1 MVARETRHAWGV
13 LTKVLIVTS
22 GWSRKVGERK
32 RGPCWVLR
40 DEWQDFG
47 ND

>member
-32 RGPCWVLR
+32 RGPFWVLR